1 MSYSCGK
8 DENIKR
14 LLSLLL
20 AEDDD
25 SLRETLSLFFASQGF
40 QVYQAGTGKEAVD
53 IALERQIAFSVMD
66 INLPVLSGLDAFR
79 FIVRR
84 KGRIPCIF
92 MSGDTSLENMEQA
105 LNAGAFTFIPKP
117 IRMDLM
123 QESVDRLV
131 AKFFQAKRRGKGSS
145 DRRP

>member
-1 MSYSCGK
+1 MSYSSGK
-8 DENIKR
+8 DENFKR

-25 SLRETLSLFFASQGF
+25 SLRETLSLFFAAQGF

-66 INLPVLSGLDAFR
+66 VNLPVLSGIDAFR
-79 FIVRR
+79 FIVRQ

-131 AKFFQAKRRGKGSS
+131 AKYFQSKRRGKGFS
-145 DRRP
+145 DRGS